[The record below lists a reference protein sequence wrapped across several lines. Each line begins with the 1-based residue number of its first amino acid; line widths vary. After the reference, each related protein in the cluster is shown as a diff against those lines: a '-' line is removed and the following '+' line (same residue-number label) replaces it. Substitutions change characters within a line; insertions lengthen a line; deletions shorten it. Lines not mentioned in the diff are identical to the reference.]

1 MVVNFFL
8 DEPALRLELNKFE
21 IESEKQMDSIVKGEG
36 MQFCV
41 RESLITCV
49 MGFPSQRKAV

>member
-1 MVVNFFL
+1 MNFFL

-21 IESEKQMDSIVKGEG
+21 IESVKQMESIGKGG
-36 MQFCV
+36 RGHGFCV

-49 MGFPSQRKAV
+49 MGFHSQRKAV